1 MTDKLDSDW
10 KDLIPV
16 VGKLHKQEE
25 EQTDQDDY
33 DRLVKEMIF
42 APRGEPTEKLKTEE
56 DQALIEKNRLEKLE
70 SDRLARMRGEIDEE
84 GKRNHRSADDL
95 DDGYFLEA
103 VTEENEED
111 NKVISYEIDPEKEKA
126 ATNKTEM
133 NGHAEDEE
141 KAAGEEDE
149 DEEEEEESGEESEE
163 DDLEDLKESEDEEV
177 SEVEEEVE
185 ESEAE
190 EEQEITAKPTKVLK
204 IADVEKPA
212 PKIQEKPAKPAKEM
226 FSVEEN
232 QALARIPFTIAMP
245 DSYEEL
251 TELLEPHPPG
261 IQSIIIDRIIKTN
274 HPRLL
279 QPNRSKMIALFTY
292 LMQYINDIF
301 SNNTEE
307 NISTNFQIVDE
318 LTPVMFDLIQLN
330 ADEASKCFLEV
341 IKEKYADFKKNTRQY
356 PQLDTLIYFQ
366 IMGKLFPTSD
376 YRHPVLTPANVFIH
390 QILSQCRVK
399 SRADVASGLYLSTL
413 ILEHQQLSKKFLP
426 SVLNFL
432 HGICYLGIK
441 KSPIDGMKAIPPF
454 KRFPKLD
461 SILVLNEDYEG
472 KCNDKKMRLKSSDF
486 LENEIDES
494 FKIRAVNLSVN
505 LMLEFINLYEEHNGI
520 KYFISPFEYILNRVK
535 DQEHL
540 PSQFDTRITKVLAE
554 LERLNEEKVFVFMDQ
569 GKEKTRMLRM
579 LEPKIETV
587 YSDRRALYT
596 TVSDEKAEQ
605 LKLKHMVK
613 REFKSAK
620 REIRRDNEFI
630 SKIRHKR
637 RMEGDRERKDKV
649 KKIFSEASVQ
659 QSEYNALQRTKGRR
673 NKL

>member
-25 EQTDQDDY
+25 EKTDQDDY

-95 DDGYFLEA
+95 DDGYFLEE

-111 NKVISYEIDPEKEKA
+111 NKVISYEIDPEKEKNA
-126 ATNKTEM
+126 AVKETV
-133 NGHAEDEE
+133 NGDA
-141 KAAGEEDE
+141 
-149 DEEEEEESGEESEE
+149 EEEEAEDDEVEEEEESEE
-163 DDLEDLKESEDEEV
+163 DDLEDLKEQSDDEEA
-177 SEVEEEVE
+177 SEVDEEEVE
-185 ESEAE
+185 ESEE
-190 EEQEITAKPTKVLK
+190 EVANPIKPTKVLK
-204 IADVEKPA
+204 IADKEEKPA
-212 PKIQEKPAKPAKEM
+212 LKIQEKPAKPAKEVLN
-226 FSVEEN
+226 VEEN

-251 TELLEPHPPG
+251 LELLEPHSPS
-261 IQSIIIDRIIKTN
+261 IQNIIIDRIIKTN

-292 LMQYINDIF
+292 LLQYINDIF

-307 NISTNFQIVDE
+307 NISTNFHIVDE

-341 IKEKYADFKKNTRQY
+341 IKEKYSDYKKNIRQY

-399 SRADVASGLYLSTL
+399 SRADVASGLYLTTL
-413 ILEHQQLSKKFLP
+413 VLDHQQLSKKFLP

-432 HGICYLGIK
+432 HGISYLGIK

-461 SILVLNEDYEG
+461 SILVLSEDYEG

-494 FKIRAVNLSVN
+494 FKLRAVNLSVK
-505 LMLEFINLYEEHNGI
+505 LMLEFIQLYEDHNGI
-520 KYFISPFEYILNRVK
+520 KYFISPFENILNRVK

-540 PSQFDTRITKVLAE
+540 PPQFDTRITKVLAE
-554 LERLNEEKVFVFMDQ
+554 FERLNQEKVFIFMDH

-587 YSDRRALYT
+587 YSDRRALYS

>member
-1 MTDKLDSDW
+1 MEMTDKLDSDW

-111 NKVISYEIDPEKEKA
+111 NKVISYEIDPEKAAAEKEA
-126 ATNKTEM
+126 V
-133 NGHAEDEE
+133 NGDAEEE
-141 KAAGEEDE
+141 EAGDE
-149 DEEEEEESGEESEE
+149 DEGEEESGEESEE
-163 DDLEDLKESEDEEV
+163 DDLEDLKESEDEEA
-177 SEVEEEVE
+177 SEVEEDVE
-185 ESEAE
+185 EASEAE
-190 EEQEITAKPTKVLK
+190 ELEEEVEVPVKKSKVLK
-204 IADVEKPA
+204 IAEEEKPS
-212 PKIQEKPAKPAKEM
+212 PKIQEKPAKPAKEV

-279 QPNRSKMIALFTY
+279 QVNRNKMIALFTY
-292 LMQYINDIF
+292 LLQYINDLF
-301 SNNTEE
+301 SSNTED
-307 NISTNFQIVDE
+307 NISTNFHIVDE

-399 SRADVASGLYLSTL
+399 SRADVASGLFLTTL
-413 ILEHQQLSKKFLP
+413 VLEHQQLSKKFLP

-432 HGICYLGIK
+432 HGVCYLGIK

-461 SILVLNEDYEG
+461 SILVLSEDYEG

-486 LENEIDES
+486 LDNEIDES
-494 FKIRAVNLSVN
+494 FKMRAVNLSVN
-505 LMLEFINLYEEHNGI
+505 LMLEFIQLYEDQNGI
-520 KYFISPFEYILNRVK
+520 KYFITPFENILNRVK
-535 DQEHL
+535 DQDHL
-540 PSQFDTRITKVLAE
+540 PSQFNTRITKVLAE
-554 LERLNEEKVFVFMDQ
+554 LERLNQEKVFVFMDQ

>member
-111 NKVISYEIDPEKEKA
+111 NKVISYEIDPEKAAADKKA
-126 ATNKTEM
+126 V
-133 NGHAEDEE
+133 NGDANAEEE
-141 KAAGEEDE
+141 EE
-149 DEEEEEESGEESEE
+149 EEVADEEEESGEESEE
-163 DDLEDLKESEDEEV
+163 DDLEDLKESEEEA

-185 ESEAE
+185 ESEE
-190 EEQEITAKPTKVLK
+190 EVEIPIKPTKVLK
-204 IADVEKPA
+204 IADEEKPKA
-212 PKIQEKPAKPAKEM
+212 PKIQEKPAKPAKEV

-251 TELLEPHPPG
+251 VELLEPHPPG
-261 IQSIIIDRIIKTN
+261 IQSIILDRIIKTN

-292 LMQYINDIF
+292 LLQYINDLF
-301 SNNTEE
+301 SSNTED
-307 NISTNFQIVDE
+307 NISTNFHIVDE

-376 YRHPVLTPANVFIH
+376 YRHPILTPANIFIH

-399 SRADVASGLYLSTL
+399 SRADVASGLFLTTL
-413 ILEHQQLSKKFLP
+413 VLEHQQLSKKFLP

-432 HGICYLGIK
+432 HGVCYLGIK

-461 SILVLNEDYEG
+461 SILVLGEDYEG

-494 FKIRAVNLSVN
+494 FKMRAVNLSVN
-505 LMLEFINLYEEHNGI
+505 LMLEYVQLYEDHNGI
-520 KYFISPFEYILNRVK
+520 KYFINPFENILNRVK
-535 DQEHL
+535 DQDHL
-540 PSQFDTRITKVLAE
+540 PSQFNTRITKVLAE
-554 LERLNEEKVFVFMDQ
+554 LERLNQEKVFIFMDQ

>member
-126 ATNKTEM
+126 ASDKTAK

-141 KAAGEEDE
+141 EATGEEDE
-149 DEEEEEESGEESEE
+149 KEEEEEESGEESEE

-185 ESEAE
+185 ESE
-190 EEQEITAKPTKVLK
+190 EEQEIPVKPTKVLK
-204 IADVEKPA
+204 IADEEKPA
-212 PKIQEKPAKPAKEM
+212 PKIQEKPAKPAKEL

-245 DSYEEL
+245 ESYEEL

-292 LMQYINDIF
+292 LMQYINDLF

-307 NISTNFQIVDE
+307 NISTNFHIVDE

-399 SRADVASGLYLSTL
+399 SRADVASGLYLTTL
-413 ILEHQQLSKKFLP
+413 VLEHQQLSKKFLP

-432 HGICYLGIK
+432 HGICYLSIK
-441 KSPIDGMKAIPPF
+441 KLPIDGMKAIPPF

-494 FKIRAVNLSVN
+494 FKIRAVNLSLN
-505 LMLEFINLYEEHNGI
+505 LMLEFIHLYEDHNGI
-520 KYFISPFEYILNRVK
+520 KYFISPFENILNRVK